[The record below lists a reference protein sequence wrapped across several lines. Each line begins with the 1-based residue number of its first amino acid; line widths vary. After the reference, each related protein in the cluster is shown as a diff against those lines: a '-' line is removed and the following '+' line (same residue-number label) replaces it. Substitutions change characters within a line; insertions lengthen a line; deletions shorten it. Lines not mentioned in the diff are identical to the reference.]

1 MKNFIQIKKI
11 AVLYRIIYH
20 AVGPDFCISF
30 LRGWLFPKVDPE
42 ICNGKVFFYLFGG
55 LVGAKITL

>member
-1 MKNFIQIKKI
+1 MKNFRQIRKI

-42 ICNGKVFFYLFGG
+42 ICNVGKIGG
-55 LVGAKITL
+55 VVDKRDKLSIS